1 MNYYNEFEPFAA
13 EWLKEL
19 IKDGLIP
26 DGEVDTRSIVDV
38 EPGDLKDFTQ
48 CHFFAGIGG
57 WAYAARLARWRDDRP
72 MWTGSPPCQPFSVA
86 GKQKGTDDERH
97 LWPVW
102 FNLVRECRPSIIFGE
117 QVSSAIRHGWL
128 DSLQEDLEAENY
140 ACAAAVLPA
149 SGVGALHKRDRLW
162 IVAHASGSG
171 RQGWGGSECSEQREI
186 RQDGALCSS
195 DGRCGEMADT
205 DAHGRIESMQSVSGE
220 LSERTRSDGVNDLG
234 LADSIGEG
242 SQGRLSG
249 GQDQKR
255 PVECGHPGCD
265 GATDG
270 MADTMRERQSESR
283 SLRQRGGSESDQE
296 GQINRVINAGKL
308 NMADSNDIG
317 HQWNEGTGREAER
330 RAEYAGND
338 SLADSDNS
346 GQRSDGGPVQQ
357 DQWHNTWGR
366 CQAVQCKD
374 GKVRAIPTEPEIF
387 PLANG
392 IPNRVGILRGAG
404 NAIVPQVAAEI
415 IRAFV

>member
-19 IKDGLIP
+19 IKEGLIP
-26 DGEVDTRSIVDV
+26 AGEVDTRSIVDV

-57 WAYAARLARWRDDRP
+57 WAYAARLAGWRDDRP

-102 FNLVRECRPSIIFGE
+102 FNLVRECKPSIIFGE

-162 IVAHASGSG
+162 IVAHA
-171 RQGWGGSECSEQREI
+171 I
-186 RQDGALCSS
+186 S
-195 DGRCGEMADT
+195 DR
-205 DAHGRIESMQSVSGE
+205 
-220 LSERTRSDGVNDLG
+220 
-234 LADSIGEG
+234 
-242 SQGRLSG
+242 SQGRVSG
-249 GQDQKR
+249 WQDTQRKM
-255 PVECGHPGCD
+255 ECGQAGS
-265 GATDG
+265 GSATD
-270 MADTMRERQSESR
+270 
-283 SLRQRGGSESDQE
+283 
-296 GQINRVINAGKL
+296 I
-308 NMADSNDIG
+308 
-317 HQWNEGTGREAER
+317 
-330 RAEYAGND
+330 
-338 SLADSDNS
+338 SLADSDNA
-346 GQRSDGGPVQQ
+346 GQCSDGGPVQQ
-357 DQWHNTWGR
+357 DQRDNPWRR

>member
-1 MNYYNEFEPFAA
+1 MNYYNEYEPFAA

-57 WAYAARLARWRDDRP
+57 WAYAARLAGWGDDRP

-102 FNLVRECRPSIIFGE
+102 FNLVRECKPSIIFGE
-117 QVSSAIRHGWL
+117 QVAAAIRQGWL

-171 RQGWGGSECSEQREI
+171 RQGWGGSERGEQREI
-186 RQDGALCSS
+186 GQDGALCSS
-195 DGRCGEMADT
+195 D
-205 DAHGRIESMQSVSGE
+205 
-220 LSERTRSDGVNDLG
+220 
-234 LADSIGEG
+234 
-242 SQGRLSG
+242 QG
-249 GQDQKR
+249 
-255 PVECGHPGCD
+255 C
-265 GATDG
+265 
-270 MADTMRERQSESR
+270 
-283 SLRQRGGSESDQE
+283 
-296 GQINRVINAGKL
+296 IKL
-308 NMADSNDIG
+308 ADSNDIG
-317 HQWNEGTGREAER
+317 HQWNETIGREEKR
-330 RAEYAGND
+330 RAKYAGNH
-338 SLADSDNS
+338 SLDNS
-346 GQRSDGGPVQQ
+346 DTRR
-357 DQWHNTWGR
+357 HNTKKEKIRAGR
-366 CQAVQCKD
+366 KRAFVPELASFWDGIQAVQCKD
-374 GKVRAIPTEPEIF
+374 GKVRAIPTQPEIF

-392 IPNRVGILRGAG
+392 LPNRVGILRGAG

-415 IRAFV
+415 IKVFT

>member
-19 IKDGLIP
+19 IREGLIP

-57 WAYAARLARWRDDRP
+57 WAYAARLAGWRDDRP

-102 FNLVRECRPSIIFGE
+102 FRLVRECRPSIIFGE

-162 IVAHASGSG
+162 IVA
-171 RQGWGGSECSEQREI
+171 REVL
-186 RQDGALCSS
+186 DN
-195 DGRCGEMADT
+195 
-205 DAHGRIESMQSVSGE
+205 
-220 LSERTRSDGVNDLG
+220 SERK
-234 LADSIGEG
+234 G
-242 SQGRLSG
+242 SQGHRRSNDEERSG
-249 GQDQKR
+249 QNQD
-255 PVECGHPGCD
+255 
-265 GATDG
+265 
-270 MADTMRERQSESR
+270 R
-283 SLRQRGGSESDQE
+283 SGSERGFSV
-296 GQINRVINAGKL
+296 NRSTNTVAH
-308 NMADSNDIG
+308 ANDIG
-317 HQWNEGTGREAER
+317 HQWSEGTGREAER
-330 RAEYAGND
+330 RAEYAGNGCSRTMGD
-338 SLADSDNS
+338 TEHSGSHGSEERRGNEEAGSGSPQGQDISLQSQGAGGCTESGDLRRVCVPLADSDNS
-346 GQRSDGGPVQQ
+346 GQRSDGGSVQQ
-357 DQWHNTWGR
+357 DQWDNTWGR

-374 GKVRAIPTEPEIF
+374 GKVRAIPIEPEIF

>member
-1 MNYYNEFEPFAA
+1 VNYYNEYEPFAV

-26 DGEVDTRSIVDV
+26 AGDVDSRSITEV
-38 EPGDLKDFTQ
+38 EPSDLKGYKQ

-57 WAYAARLARWRDDRP
+57 WAYAARLAGWRDDRP

-86 GKQKGTDDERH
+86 GEQKGTDDERH

-128 DSLQEDLEAENY
+128 DSLQEDLEAEGY

-171 RQGWGGSECSEQREI
+171 RQGWGGSERSEQREI

-195 DGRCGEMADT
+195 DGRGVEMADT
-205 DAHGRIESMQSVSGE
+205 I
-220 LSERTRSDGVNDLG
+220 
-234 LADSIGEG
+234 I
-242 SQGRLSG
+242 
-249 GQDQKR
+249 KR
-255 PVECGHPGCD
+255 QQRPG
-265 GATDG
+265 AL
-270 MADTMRERQSESR
+270 RQSSN
-283 SLRQRGGSESDQE
+283 SEADRE
-296 GQINRVINAGKL
+296 EKINRTFNDGWL

-317 HQWNEGTGREAER
+317 HQWNERIGREAER

-338 SLADSDNS
+338 SLADSNNS

-374 GKVRAIPTEPEIF
+374 GKFRAIPTEPALF

-392 IPNRVGILRGAG
+392 ISNRVGILRGAG

-415 IRAFV
+415 IKAFV